1 MPARR
6 GPPAAAATKWF
17 VIVILGVICLT
28 GCADRMVVLR
38 YEPSVVGRRDIV
50 QPFPPPT
57 VAPGADTQA
66 VTIYQF
72 ADYRG
77 PEADGNLYRV
87 GGVYG
92 GYGNRL
98 AKVMT
103 DVPFTRTLAAAL
115 ASALQARGVRATNA
129 GDSPLLP
136 GTTRIPTPLAM
147 GGDIHNF
154 STESRWGMAAH
165 ISGVVRVYDQT
176 GQFLVEKRISARDH
190 EGLGAGIFAGSD
202 TLEKA
207 LNRTLALF
215 VQRVGDDPD
224 ITRVLMTSGASR

>member
-1 MPARR
+1 MIVEAWVTIGKRAPR
-6 GPPAAAATKWF
+6 KWS
-17 VIVILGVICLT
+17 VMMMLGVICLT

-38 YEPSVVGRRDIV
+38 YEPSLVV
-50 QPFPPPT
+50 PEPPT
-57 VAPGADTQA
+57 VGPPRADTQPI
-66 VTIYQF
+66 TIYQF

-77 PEADGNLYRV
+77 PEADGNPLRV

-115 ASALQARGVRATNA
+115 TSALQARGVRATDA

-176 GQFLVEKRISARDH
+176 GQVLVEKPISARDH
-190 EGLGAGIFAGSD
+190 EGLGSGIFAGSD

-207 LNRTLALF
+207 LNRALALF
-215 VQRVGDDPD
+215 VHRVGDDPD
-224 ITRVLMTSGASR
+224 ITRALRISGASR